1 MKANAIESV
10 EDAEAQNDTSPDMEV
25 VEVDDGLVELTDKSK
40 NAEAIEN
47 QRALDRKRKEE
58 KMKEVEEIVLDSESE
73 EDDCVIVAGKDL

>member
-40 NAEAIEN
+40 NAEAIEY

-58 KMKEVEEIVLDSESE
+58 KMTLEEKVGRDNKKQTI
-73 EDDCVIVAGKDL
+73 